1 MDGLYGAVEAGGT
14 KFVCMVGTGPDDMR
28 EQTRFPTTSPDATL
42 RETIAFFRSAES
54 TLGKVAAVGIASFGP
69 VDVQSASPTFG
80 FITSTPKAGWANV
93 DIAGALRNAF
103 DVPIGFDTDVNAA
116 ALAEWRW
123 GAAQALDTFLYLTI
137 GTGIGGGGMV
147 NGRLMHG
154 LVHPE
159 MGHVRIPHDLET
171 DRFRRHLSVSRRL
184 PRGPGQRSGDG
195 RAMVAAC
202 RAASV
207 RPSRMDARGALPRP
221 RAGELHLHGLTRTH
235 RHGRWRD
242 VERPALSGN
251 PSARPR
257 AVEQLRACA
266 AVAAGHRRLYRRA
279 MAGCPCGSSRC
290 VGAGA
295 TRPRGFESSD
305 PVMLQQACTAAPGVR
320 VARDLPVIVIL
331 PRRPS

>member
-171 DRFRRHLSVSRRL
+171 DRFAGICPFHGDCLEGLASGPAMAARWLQPAEQLPSGHPGWTLEAHYLALALVNFICTVSPERIVM
-184 PRGPGQRSGDG
+184 GGGVMSNGQLFP
-195 RAMVAAC
+195 AI
-202 RAASV
+202 
-207 RPSRMDARGALPRP
+207 RGA
-221 RAGELHLHGLTRTH
+221 
-235 RHGRWRD
+235 
-242 VERPALSGN
+242 
-251 PSARPR
+251 
-257 AVEQLRACA
+257 
-266 AVAAGHRRLYRRA
+266 
-279 MAGCPCGSSRC
+279 SSSC
-290 VGAGA
+290 
-295 TRPRGFESSD
+295 
-305 PVMLQQACTAAPGVR
+305 
-320 VARDLPVIVIL
+320 
-331 PRRPS
+331 

>member
-159 MGHVRIPHDLET
+159 MGHVRIPHDLD
-171 DRFRRHLSVSRRL
+171 DRSAS
-184 PRGPGQRSGDG
+184 P
-195 RAMVAAC
+195 
-202 RAASV
+202 ASV
-207 RPSRMDARGALPRP
+207 RFTATASRAWPAVRRWPRDGCSLPSSFRPAIPDGRSRRTTSPSR
-221 RAGELHLHGLTRTH
+221 
-235 RHGRWRD
+235 W
-242 VERPALSGN
+242 
-251 PSARPR
+251 
-257 AVEQLRACA
+257 
-266 AVAAGHRRLYRRA
+266 
-279 MAGCPCGSSRC
+279 
-290 VGAGA
+290 
-295 TRPRGFESSD
+295 
-305 PVMLQQACTAAPGVR
+305 
-320 VARDLPVIVIL
+320 
-331 PRRPS
+331 